1 MLQLAWRAQ
10 LARATSARLPASGVI
25 TRAGGDRPFAVE
37 AQAFC
42 IPTSPPGTVETSSDP
57 QGAVPVSQI
66 RRISRANQRRLCRVG
81 HRRVTL
87 SHVSCA
93 PSSNWTCG
101 FPASSSPTI
110 FFRRRA
116 PQARQMAHPSYHSI
130 QPTPFIQELIV
141 PVLPSRPPTTLVF
154 ASEP

>member
-1 MLQLAWRAQ
+1 MELQDSLPPSQ
-10 LARATSARLPASGVI
+10 L
-25 TRAGGDRPFAVE
+25 
-37 AQAFC
+37 
-42 IPTSPPGTVETSSDP
+42 SPEVC
-57 QGAVPVSQI
+57 
-66 RRISRANQRRLCRVG
+66 NRRLFISHVLSITKGCGRVG

-116 PQARQMAHPSYHSI
+116 PQTRQIAHPPYHLI
-130 QPTPFIQELIV
+130 QPAAFIQELIV
-141 PVLPSRPPTTLVF
+141 PALPSRPPTALMF